1 MLNEKGVVKVMDFG
15 IARVLGTARMTRQ
28 GSIVGTL
35 EYMSPEQIQ
44 GMDSDA
50 RADIYSLGL
59 LLYEMLTGRLPF
71 ASDTEF
77 KVMMAQIQ
85 EAPPPPRTFAPHIPV
100 AIEQAIMRALAKRPE
115 ARFQS
120 ASEFRAAI
128 EGGLGLA
135 PTQMVQPQTQAPPP
149 TRLGTDPG
157 VAMPTAGS
165 IMKDTRLAPPGG
177 YPPAYPQQQQ
187 SGFGQAASGYGQA
200 YAPQPHTSL
209 FSRLNWKHY
218 AGAGV
223 VLAVLMATPFALMF
237 ALKQQA
243 TPQKP
248 ATVGTPASAPSPA
261 TTAPQTPAQ
270 PLPGQTATQPLPQPG
285 GASPGGLQGDTANPA
300 PAPSGG
306 GQDKAGQD
314 RAGQDRS
321 SRAGRRESDAA
332 ARERERKRAE
342 ARRLLD
348 Q

>member
-120 ASEFRAAI
+120 AGEFRAAI
-128 EGGLGLA
+128 EGGMGLA

-157 VAMPTAGS
+157 LGMATAGNP
-165 IMKDTRLAPPGG
+165 MRETRLAPPGG
-177 YPPAYPQQQQ
+177 FPPAYPQQ
-187 SGFGQAASGYGQA
+187 SGFGPAASGYGQV
-200 YAPQPHTSL
+200 YAPQPQASL

-223 VLAVLMATPFALMF
+223 VLVVLLATPFALML
-237 ALKQQA
+237 ALKNRV
-243 TPQKP
+243 TPEKP
-248 ATVGTPASAPSPA
+248 ATVSSPA
-261 TTAPQTPAQ
+261 PAPATAAPAPQPPAQ
-270 PLPGQTATQPLPQPG
+270 MLPGQTATKPLPQPEG
-285 GASPGGLQGDTANPA
+285 VSTGGLQGDTADPA
-300 PAPSGG
+300 PVPGG
-306 GQDKAGQD
+306 EDQGKT
-314 RAGQDRS
+314 R
-321 SRAGRRESDAA
+321 RAGRKEADAA
-332 ARERERKRAE
+332 AKERARTRAE